1 MTDKRILFY
10 TLALLLAPIFVA
22 WFGLSVPAALGLVLL
37 LLILRWLIVFSAFA
51 MPEKVPDL
59 VLETITVSHFVEKV
73 RWCMDRLG
81 LAYTEKPVAGTLGAF
96 YRGRTVPLLRM
107 RTGHVRSS
115 IGNSSEIL
123 RYLWGRYGY
132 ADPEGAA
139 FLEPSNERAEL
150 ERRIDKLGLS
160 LQIWVYY
167 RILDHREL
175 TLRAW
180 GVHNPDIPLWQRQLL
195 SVLYPLQAA
204 QIRRTFRISDESFAR
219 SVANIEETLADM
231 NSRLL
236 DGRNSLLGGDSLNY
250 TDFAFAAITGLWLM
264 PPGYGGG
271 KAETVRLER
280 EELPEPMRM
289 DVDSWEAAY
298 PRAVGFVQDLYKEE
312 RLA

>member
-22 WFGLSVPAALGLVLL
+22 WFGLSVPAAIGLVVMLL
-37 LLILRWLIVFSAFA
+37 MLRWLIIFSGFA
-51 MPEKVPDL
+51 MPEKAPDL

-115 IGNSSEIL
+115 IGNSGEIL

-195 SVLYPLQAA
+195 SDCC
-204 QIRRTFRISDESFAR
+204 IRFR
-219 SVANIEETLADM
+219 SVQMRRYLSDQRRELRAL
-231 NSRLL
+231 SRQ
-236 DGRNSLLGGDSLNY
+236 Y
-250 TDFAFAAITGLWLM
+250 
-264 PPGYGGG
+264 
-271 KAETVRLER
+271 
-280 EELPEPMRM
+280 
-289 DVDSWEAAY
+289 
-298 PRAVGFVQDLYKEE
+298 
-312 RLA
+312 